1 MLIDLVV
8 EFVTQAPGCAIM
20 VAVLVIQFVHGR
32 VSRRA

>member
-8 EFVTQAPGCAIM
+8 EFVTHAPGYALM
-20 VAVLVIQFVHGR
+20 VAVLVTQYVHGR